1 MSNRR
6 ELRWPNVQTNG
17 TAKNF
22 AGWNASQL
30 PVEIPPASQSD
41 LLTGSN
47 DTNPLTVAGI
57 QSVRSLIRTPV
68 SVSAGILTLDL
79 GLARE
84 RKFED
89 SSISSSSF
97 AIQFAQDANA
107 EIFTLS
113 KRITGTVV
121 VTLPSVCVM
130 EEAELRFV
138 NGTKLLTLT
147 GGTGSYFIFSFYR
160 ITSSLYEVRVTA
172 KIYTA

>member
-6 ELRWPNVQTNG
+6 ELKWPNVQTNG

-89 SSISSSSF
+89 SSISSSNF

-121 VTLPSVCVM
+121 INMPSSVVC
-130 EEAELRFV
+130 EEDNARFV
-138 NGTKLLTLT
+138 NGTKNFTVI
-147 GGTGSYFIFSFYR
+147 GGTGSYFVFSWFR
-160 ITSSLYEVRVTA
+160 LTNTLYELRAST
-172 KIYTA
+172 KIYTV